1 MAETPEIPEAKD
13 PFEKR
18 AAATIAILAVI
29 LAILGNKAESGRTEA
44 IIKTN
49 EAANKWAY
57 FQAKGIKGS
66 VANAEQEMLASF
78 SLTRSQIPSAESAK
92 DAEVLKENLKGL
104 DEKVKDLKS
113 EVERYK
119 EEQKEPKAEAEKL
132 TAEAAMLMKTTEGC
146 EHGALALQ
154 IAIVLASVSIL
165 ARSHAFWLAS
175 IIVGLI
181 GAVVGGIA
189 FFAGH

>member
-1 MAETPEIPEAKD
+1 MRMAETPEIPEAKD

-29 LAILGNKAESGRTEA
+29 LAILGNKAETGRTEA

-49 EAANKWAY
+49 EAANEWAY
-57 FQAKGIKGS
+57 FQAKGIKGNIAS
-66 VANAEQEMLASF
+66 AQEEMLALISP
-78 SLTRSQIPSAESAK
+78 SQSAAAEIPKHIER
-92 DAEVLKENLKGL
+92 LKG
-104 DEKVKDLKS
+104 EA
-113 EVERYK
+113 ERYK
-119 EEQKEPKAEAEKL
+119 GEQEKIKEKALDLKKEAGQ
-132 TAEAAMLMKTTEGC
+132 LMKTTEGC